1 MQYVRA
7 HTSIPVPRIIHHSV
21 EVDSGCVGSSYIIMT
36 KVDGVALSS
45 IWDDMEDS
53 KREIVL
59 RQVVKILLELASQSF
74 DKLGI
79 LFQQESHNDLKDA
92 WYIGPSISGPDNRIV
107 QASLSKIFTSI
118 VGYWLVY
125 ANTKL
130 KIIYQYTVQRRLQDI
145 RLWLYIYMVL
155 ALPHS
160 YCTMTSPLNIADF
173 PLCPGDFHSQNILI
187 VEADTSPRISGDID
201 WEFSS
206 TDGTSSFSTY
216 PLFIVDNPSI
226 MHTKCSGSS
235 NIFIS
240 HA

>member
-45 IWDDMEDS
+45 IWKDS

-59 RQVVKILLELASQSF
+59 WQVVEILLEFASQSLE
-74 DKLGI
+74 KLGM

-92 WYIGPSISGPDNRIV
+92 WYIGPSIPGPDNRIV
-107 QASLSKIFTSI
+107 QASLSKIFTTI
-118 VGYWLVY
+118 VDYWLVY

-130 KIIYQYTVQRRLQDI
+130 KIIYQYTVQRRRQDI
-145 RLWLYIYMVL
+145 RLWLYMVL

-160 YCTMTSPLNIADF
+160 CT
-173 PLCPGDFHSQNILI
+173 
-187 VEADTSPRISGDID
+187 V
-201 WEFSS
+201 
-206 TDGTSSFSTY
+206 
-216 PLFIVDNPSI
+216 
-226 MHTKCSGSS
+226 
-235 NIFIS
+235 
-240 HA
+240 